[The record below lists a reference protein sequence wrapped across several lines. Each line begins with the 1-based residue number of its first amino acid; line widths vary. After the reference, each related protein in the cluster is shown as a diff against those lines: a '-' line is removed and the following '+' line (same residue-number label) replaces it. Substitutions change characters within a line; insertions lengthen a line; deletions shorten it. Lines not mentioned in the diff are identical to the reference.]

1 LIVEIFN
8 TMKRRTFLKTGSAG
22 LIAGMLLPER
32 MFANMIPSHQI
43 GLQLYSVRDEMAKDP
58 LACLEQ
64 IAKIGYT
71 ELEAAGYNDETFYG
85 FEPAEFRSMV
95 EDLGMRLVASHVSF
109 NKYNMGKVLE
119 AHREAGIKYL
129 VWPWLSQEQR
139 SDLGSY
145 RDIAG
150 KCNTIGKMC
159 KDNNMKFGYHNH
171 DFEFQEMEGKIP
183 FDVLLDETDPD
194 LVCME
199 LDLYWIT
206 YAGKNPK
213 AYFEKY
219 PGRFE
224 LWHVKDMAGDGS
236 REMTEV
242 GSGMIDYEELFGMA
256 SVSGMKEFFVEQD
269 TIKGNVFE
277 SVQTSYNYI
286 NSIL

>member
-1 LIVEIFN
+1 M
-8 TMKRRTFLKTGSAG
+8 MKRRTFLRTGSAG

-32 MFANMIPSHQI
+32 ILANLTAPNQI

-58 LACLEQ
+58 EACLKR
-64 IAKIGYT
+64 ISGIGYT
-71 ELEAAGYNDETFYG
+71 RLEAAGYEDRQFYG
-85 FEPAEFRSMV
+85 MPPGDFRQLV
-95 EDLGMRLVASHVSF
+95 EELGMRLVASHVSF
-109 NKYNMGKVLE
+109 NKDNMDKVLE

-145 RDIAG
+145 RDIAV
-150 KCNTIGKMC
+150 KCNAIGKMC

-183 FDVLLDETDPD
+183 YDVLLDETDPE

-199 LDLYWIT
+199 IDLYWIT
-206 YAGKNPK
+206 FAGKDPK
-213 AYFEKY
+213 KYFEKY
-219 PGRFE
+219 PGRFH

-236 REMTEV
+236 RDMTEV
-242 GSGMIDYEELFGMA
+242 GSGMIDYKELFGMA

-277 SVQTSYNYI
+277 SVQASYNYI